1 MLGSIGLMSGE
12 DGSFWDILSTA
23 DMLAS
28 DRSASRQ
35 LASVAAPFA
44 DK

>member
-1 MLGSIGLMSGE
+1 MSGE

-23 DMLAS
+23 DMPAG